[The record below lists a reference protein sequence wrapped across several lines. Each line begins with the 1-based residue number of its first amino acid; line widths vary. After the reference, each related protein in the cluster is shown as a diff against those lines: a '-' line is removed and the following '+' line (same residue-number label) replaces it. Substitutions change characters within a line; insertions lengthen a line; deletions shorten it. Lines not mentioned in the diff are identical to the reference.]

1 MLLISIPAIAAGIL
15 AKRLPETKDA
25 LLPETLED
33 AMMLDFRFAHKIT
46 HFSRRTLRAI
56 LALMEK
62 QIGHSQFYENRT
74 VSNGETQ

>member
-1 MLLISIPAIAAGIL
+1 MLLISVPAIAAGIL

-46 HFSRRTLRAI
+46 HFTVGQSCMQFCLNAKICIPVGI
-56 LALMEK
+56 LK
-62 QIGHSQFYENRT
+62 KS
-74 VSNGETQ
+74 